1 MVENKTPIAKFQAGN
16 VSVSV
21 WENDAK
27 EGRHFKSVSIQ
38 KNYKIGEQW
47 KSTNSLN
54 INEIPKAILALQKA
68 YEHLALKD
76 ELVAVTQ
83 IT

>member
-1 MVENKTPIAKFQAGN
+1 MNEKKAPVAKFSVGT
-16 VSVSV
+16 VTVSV

-27 EGRHFKSVSIQ
+27 EGRQFKSVSIQ

-47 KSTNSLN
+47 KSTNSMN

-68 YEHLALKD
+68 YEHIALKD
-76 ELVAVTQ
+76 EMILTTQ
-83 IT
+83 TT